1 MFDKLKRIYRYRILQ
16 IEISRACNLDC
27 RICMRKNLD
36 SNSGFMS
43 FDEFKTILGS
53 YNFREVA
60 LHGWGEPL
68 LNKEI
73 FQMIEYAKEQGIR
86 TSLTTNAT
94 LVGKNIRNILDSGLD
109 SIAFGYY
116 DMDILKKSIDN
127 VENLIIEKKNRDFK
141 SKQKL
146 KTYLDITIY
155 KDNTEEIFDVI
166 REGREI
172 GVDAAILH
180 RLFNVY
186 NVDKT
191 FENLSKREE
200 EELFKKIKRIER
212 ELKFKIYLPKKHA
225 LPCRIVKYTVFVT
238 FNGKVTPCC
247 FLPEVYIGDAEAG
260 VGNILRSEEYRNF
273 VANMKN
279 HAICSKCV
287 W

>member
-1 MFDKLKRIYRYRILQ
+1 MLEKLKKMYSYLILQ

-27 RICMRKNLD
+27 RICMRKNLK
-36 SNSGFMS
+36 SNTGFMS
-43 FDEFKTILGS
+43 FDDFKKILGS

-68 LNKEI
+68 LNTEI
-73 FQMIEYAKEQGIR
+73 FQMIEYAKRQGIK

-94 LVGKNIRNILDSGLD
+94 LVGKNIGNILDSGLD

-116 DMDILKKSIDN
+116 DMDILKKSIEN
-127 VENLIIEKKNRDFK
+127 VGELIIEKKKRDSK
-141 SKQKL
+141 SQL
-146 KTYLDITIY
+146 KTYVDITIY
-155 KDNTEEIFDVI
+155 KDNTEEIFEVI

-186 NVDKT
+186 NVDKG
-191 FENLSKREE
+191 FENLSKKAE
-200 EELFKKIKRIER
+200 EELFKKIKEIER

-260 VGNILRSEEYRNF
+260 VGNVLRSKEYRNF

-279 HAICSKCV
+279 HAVCSKCV

>member
-1 MFDKLKRIYRYRILQ
+1 MLDKLKKIYSYLILQ

-27 RICMRKNLD
+27 RICMRKNLE
-36 SNSGFMS
+36 SNTGFMS
-43 FDEFKTILGS
+43 FDDFKKILGS

-68 LNKEI
+68 LNTEI
-73 FQMIEYAKEQGIR
+73 FQMIEYAKGQGIR

-94 LVGKNIRNILDSGLD
+94 LVGKNIGNILDSGLD

-116 DMDILKKSIDN
+116 DMDILKKSIEN
-127 VENLIIEKKNRDFK
+127 VGELIIAKKKRDSK
-141 SKQKL
+141 SQL
-146 KTYLDITIY
+146 KTYIDITIY
-155 KDNTEEIFDVI
+155 KDNTEEIFEVI

-186 NVDKT
+186 NVDKG
-191 FENLSKREE
+191 FENLSKKAE
-200 EELFKKIKRIER
+200 EELFKKIKGIER

-260 VGNILRSEEYRNF
+260 VENVLRSKEYRNF

-279 HAICSKCV
+279 HAVCSKCV

>member
-1 MFDKLKRIYRYRILQ
+1 MLEKLKKIYSYRILQ

-27 RICMRKNLD
+27 RICMRKNLE
-36 SNSGFMS
+36 SNTGFMS
-43 FDEFKTILGS
+43 FDEFKKILGS

-68 LNKEI
+68 LNTEI
-73 FQMIEYAKEQGIR
+73 FQMIEHAKRQGIK

-94 LVGKNIRNILDSGLD
+94 LVGKNIGNILDSGLD

-116 DMDILKKSIDN
+116 DMDILKKSIEN
-127 VENLIIEKKNRDFK
+127 VGELITAKKKRDSK
-141 SKQKL
+141 SQL
-146 KTYLDITIY
+146 KTYMDITIY
-155 KDNTEEIFDVI
+155 KDNTEEIFEVI
-166 REGREI
+166 REGRAI

-186 NVDKT
+186 NVDKG
-191 FENLSKREE
+191 FENLSKKAE
-200 EELFKKIKRIER
+200 EELFKKIKEIER

-260 VGNILRSEEYRNF
+260 VGNVLRSKEYRNF

-279 HAICSKCV
+279 HAVCSKCV

>member
-1 MFDKLKRIYRYRILQ
+1 MLEKLKKIYSYRILQ

-27 RICMRKNLD
+27 RICMRKNLE
-36 SNSGFMS
+36 SNTGFMS
-43 FDEFKTILGS
+43 FDDFKKILGS

-73 FQMIEYAKEQGIR
+73 FQMIEYAKRQGIR

-94 LVGKNIRNILDSGLD
+94 LVGKNIGNILDSGLD

-116 DMDILKKSIDN
+116 DMDILKKSIEN
-127 VENLIIEKKNRDFK
+127 VGELITAKKKRDSK
-141 SKQKL
+141 SQL
-146 KTYLDITIY
+146 KTYMDITIY
-155 KDNTEEIFDVI
+155 KDNTEEIFEVI

-186 NVDKT
+186 NVDKG
-191 FENLSKREE
+191 FENLSKKAE
-200 EELFKKIKRIER
+200 EELFKKIKEIER

-260 VGNILRSEEYRNF
+260 VENVLRSKEYRNF

-279 HAICSKCV
+279 HAVCSKCV

>member
-1 MFDKLKRIYRYRILQ
+1 MVEKLKRIYSYLILQ
-16 IEISRACNLDC
+16 IEVSRACNLDC
-27 RICMRKNLD
+27 RICMRKNLEL
-36 SNSGFMS
+36 NTGFMS
-43 FDEFKTILGS
+43 FEDFKKILGS

-68 LNKEI
+68 LNTEI
-73 FQMIEYAKEQGIR
+73 FQMIEYAKSQGIK

-94 LVGKNIRNILDSGLD
+94 LIGKNIGNILDSGLD

-116 DMDILKKSIDN
+116 DMDILMKSIEN
-127 VENLIIEKKNRDFK
+127 VEDLIIAKKKRDSK
-141 SKQKL
+141 SKL

-186 NVDKT
+186 NVDKE
-191 FENLSKREE
+191 FENLSKKAE
-200 EELFKKIKRIER
+200 EELFKKIKKIER

-247 FLPEVYIGDAEAG
+247 FLPEVYIGDAEEG
-260 VGNILRSEEYRNF
+260 VGNVLRSKEYRNF

-279 HAICSKCV
+279 HAVCSKCV

>member
-1 MFDKLKRIYRYRILQ
+1 MLDKLKKIYSYLILQ

-27 RICMRKNLD
+27 RICMRKNLE
-36 SNSGFMS
+36 SNTGFMS
-43 FDEFKTILGS
+43 FGDFKKILGS

-68 LNKEI
+68 LNTEI
-73 FQMIEYAKEQGIR
+73 FQMIEYAKRQGIR

-94 LVGKNIRNILDSGLD
+94 LVGKNIGNILDSGLD

-116 DMDILKKSIDN
+116 DTDILKKSIEN
-127 VENLIIEKKNRDFK
+127 VGGLITAKKKRDSK
-141 SKQKL
+141 SQL
-146 KTYLDITIY
+146 KTYMDITIY
-155 KDNTEEIFDVI
+155 KDNTEEIFEVI

-186 NVDKT
+186 NVDKG
-191 FENLSKREE
+191 FENLSKKAE
-200 EELFKKIKRIER
+200 EELFKKIKEIER

-260 VGNILRSEEYRNF
+260 VGNVLRSKEYRNF
-273 VANMKN
+273 VANMKS
-279 HAICSKCV
+279 HAVCSKCV

>member
-1 MFDKLKRIYRYRILQ
+1 
-16 IEISRACNLDC
+16 
-27 RICMRKNLD
+27 MRKNLEL
-36 SNSGFMS
+36 NTGFMS
-43 FDEFKTILGS
+43 FEDFKKILGS

-68 LNKEI
+68 LNTEI
-73 FQMIEYAKEQGIR
+73 FQMIEYAKRQGTT

-94 LVGKNIRNILDSGLD
+94 LIGKNTGNILDSGLD

-116 DMDILKKSIDN
+116 DMDILKKSIEN
-127 VENLIIEKKNRDFK
+127 VEDLIIEKKKRDSK
-141 SKQKL
+141 SKL

-186 NVDKT
+186 HVDKG
-191 FENLSKREE
+191 FENLSKKAE
-200 EELFKKIKRIER
+200 EELFKKIKKIER
-212 ELKFKIYLPKKHA
+212 ELKFKIYLPKKHS

-247 FLPEVYIGDAEAG
+247 FLPEVYIGDAKEG
-260 VGNILRSEEYRNF
+260 VGNVLRSKEYRNF

-279 HAICSKCV
+279 HAVCSKCV

>member
-1 MFDKLKRIYRYRILQ
+1 MLEKLKKIYSYRILQ

-27 RICMRKNLD
+27 RICMRKNLE
-36 SNSGFMS
+36 SNTGFMS
-43 FDEFKTILGS
+43 FDDFKKILGS

-68 LNKEI
+68 LNTEI
-73 FQMIEYAKEQGIR
+73 FQMIEHAKRQGIK

-94 LVGKNIRNILDSGLD
+94 LIGKNIGNILDSGLD

-116 DMDILKKSIDN
+116 DMDILKKSIEN
-127 VENLIIEKKNRDFK
+127 VGELIIEKKKRNSK
-141 SKQKL
+141 SKL
-146 KTYLDITIY
+146 KTYMDITIY
-155 KDNTEEIFDVI
+155 KDNTEEIFEVI

-186 NVDKT
+186 NVDKG
-191 FENLSKREE
+191 FENLSKKAE
-200 EELFKKIKRIER
+200 EELFKKIKEIER

-260 VGNILRSEEYRNF
+260 VGNVLRSKEYRNF
-273 VANMKN
+273 VANMKS
-279 HAICSKCV
+279 HAVCSKCV

>member
-1 MFDKLKRIYRYRILQ
+1 MLDKLKRIYSYRILQ
-16 IEISRACNLDC
+16 VEISRACNLDC
-27 RICMRKNLD
+27 RICMRKNLE
-36 SNSGFMS
+36 SNTGFMS
-43 FDEFKTILGS
+43 FEDFKKILGS

-68 LNKEI
+68 LNTEI
-73 FQMIEYAKEQGIR
+73 FQMIEYAKRQGIK

-94 LVGKNIRNILDSGLD
+94 LVGKNIGNILDSGLD

-116 DMDILKKSIDN
+116 DMDILKKSIEN
-127 VENLIIEKKNRDFK
+127 VGELIIEKKKRNSK
-141 SKQKL
+141 SKL
-146 KTYLDITIY
+146 KTYIDITIY
-155 KDNTEEIFDVI
+155 KDNTEEIFEVI
-166 REGREI
+166 REGSAI

-186 NVDKT
+186 NVDKG
-191 FENLSKREE
+191 FENLSKREEE

>member
-1 MFDKLKRIYRYRILQ
+1 MLDKLKKIYSYLILQ

-27 RICMRKNLD
+27 RICMRKNLE
-36 SNSGFMS
+36 SNTGFMS
-43 FDEFKTILGS
+43 FDEFKKILGS

-68 LNKEI
+68 LNTEI
-73 FQMIEYAKEQGIR
+73 FQMIEYAKRQGIK

-94 LVGKNIRNILDSGLD
+94 LVGKNIGNILDSGLD

-116 DMDILKKSIDN
+116 DMDILKKSIEN
-127 VENLIIEKKNRDFK
+127 VGELIIEKKKRDSK
-141 SKQKL
+141 SQL
-146 KTYLDITIY
+146 KTYIDITIY
-155 KDNTEEIFDVI
+155 KDNTEEIFEVI
-166 REGREI
+166 REGRAI

-186 NVDKT
+186 NVDKG
-191 FENLSKREE
+191 FENLSKKAEA
-200 EELFKKIKRIER
+200 ELFKKIKEIER

-260 VGNILRSEEYRNF
+260 VGNVLRSKEYRNF

-279 HAICSKCV
+279 HAVCSKCV

>member
-1 MFDKLKRIYRYRILQ
+1 MLDKLKKIYSYLILQ

-27 RICMRKNLD
+27 RICMRKNLE
-36 SNSGFMS
+36 SNTGFMS
-43 FDEFKTILGS
+43 FDDIKKILGS

-68 LNKEI
+68 LNKDI
-73 FQMIEYAKEQGIR
+73 FRMIEYAKGQGIR

-94 LVGKNIRNILDSGLD
+94 LIGKNIGNILDSWLD

-116 DMDILKKSIDN
+116 DMDILKKSIEN
-127 VENLIIEKKNRDFK
+127 VGELIIEKKKRDSK
-141 SKQKL
+141 SQL
-146 KTYLDITIY
+146 KTYIDITIY
-155 KDNTEEIFDVI
+155 KDNTEEIFEVI

-186 NVDKT
+186 NVDKG
-191 FENLSKREE
+191 FENLSKKAE
-200 EELFKKIKRIER
+200 EELFKKIKRIEK

-260 VGNILRSEEYRNF
+260 VENVLRSKEYRNF

-279 HAICSKCV
+279 HAVCSKCV